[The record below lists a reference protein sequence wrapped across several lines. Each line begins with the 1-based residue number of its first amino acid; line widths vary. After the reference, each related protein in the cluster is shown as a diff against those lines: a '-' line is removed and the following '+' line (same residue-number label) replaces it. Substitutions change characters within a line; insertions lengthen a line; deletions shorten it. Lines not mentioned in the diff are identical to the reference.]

1 MFVVL
6 IVFFFSTGG
15 EKYHVQVD
23 ITESAEF
30 FMGWEWEA
38 RIVEQLAR
46 FTVNGIP
53 GWGAAEWEYR
63 HLGGRPSAIAASDPP
78 FTHHICKGW
87 YWNSY
92 NSSHVNFWEVSDH

>member
-1 MFVVL
+1 LVSVL
-6 IVFFFSTGG
+6 LVLDVFLFFTGG

-23 ITESAEF
+23 VIESPEF

-38 RIVEQLAR
+38 RVVEHLAR

-63 HLGGRPSAIAASDPP
+63 HLSGRPGEVAANDPS
-78 FTHHICKGW
+78 FTHHICKG
-87 YWNSY
+87 
-92 NSSHVNFWEVSDH
+92 